1 MPNIIYYH
9 VLLGFYVNQSK
20 IYKYYGFNNILP
32 YFGQILL
39 NPPY

>member
-20 IYKYYGFNNILP
+20 IYKFMDLIIYYHILAI
-32 YFGQILL
+32 Y
-39 NPPY
+39 Y